1 MPGAT
6 DALGAAGGATPWGA
20 IAGIGLGLIGG
31 IGKMFG
37 RAKANRELKAL
48 AKQDPTYS
56 ADPRIMQMA
65 NQRLG
70 LANTLLQARAPGAM
84 QAERNIYST
93 QAGQLAGLNRSA
105 TDASQALAV
114 AAGIGGQTQDAF
126 TNLGQ
131 QEAQDYYR
139 RLGIQGDAQQGVMNE
154 AQRVEG
160 NMFNDQLRKYQNKMD
175 IQGAMQQNRQNTWGD
190 ISNLGFGLADFGMSG
205 GFNGMFGGRP
215 GTTQSITNQ
224 RVQNAPIQR
233 TNIPSGYHADGTS
246 IGFGSGGGVNIQS
259 PQMRF
264 NSPYPYNRPQMNWNS
279 IGG

>member
-70 LANTLLQARAPGAM
+70 LANTLLNARAPGAM

-139 RLGIQGDAQQGVMNE
+139 RLENQGQAQQGVMNE

>member
-20 IAGIGLGLIGG
+20 IAGVGLGLIGG

-70 LANTLLQARAPGAM
+70 LANTLLNARAPGAM

-93 QAGQLAGLNRSA
+93 QGNQLAGLNRSA

-139 RLGIQGDAQQGVMNE
+139 RLENQGQAQQGVMNE
-154 AQRVEG
+154 AQRIEG

-175 IQGAMQQNRQNTWGD
+175 IQGAIQQNRQNTWGD

-205 GFNGMFGGRP
+205 GFNGMFG
-215 GTTQSITNQ
+215 QTNRSVINGLQ
-224 RVQNAPIQR
+224 QGGISNMGVMNAPLPR
-233 TNIPSGYHADGTS
+233 TSMPRIAM
-246 IGFGSGGGVNIQS
+246 GSGGGFNIQS
-259 PQMRF
+259 PQFRI
-264 NSPYPYNRPQMNWNS
+264 N
-279 IGG
+279 

>member
-1 MPGAT
+1 MPLP
-6 DALGAAGGATPWGA
+6 ALIGL
-20 IAGIGLGLIGG
+20 GIGLVGG
-31 IGKMFG
+31 IGKMIG
-37 RAKANRELKAL
+37 RGKANRELKAL

-70 LANTLLQARAPGAM
+70 LANTLLAARMPGAAT
-84 QAERNIYST
+84 AERNIMT
-93 QAGQLAGLNRSA
+93 NQANQLAGLNRGA

-114 AAGIGGQTQDAF
+114 AAGIGGQTNQSF
-126 TNLGQ
+126 ENLGQ
-131 QEAQDYYR
+131 AEAQDYYR
-139 RLGIQGDAQQGVMNE
+139 RLGIQGEAQQGVMNE

-175 IQGAMQQNRQNTWGD
+175 IQGAISQNRQNTWGD

-246 IGFGSGGGVNIQS
+246 IGFGSGGGLI
-259 PQMRF
+259 F
-264 NSPYPYNRPQMNWNS
+264 NPHK
-279 IGG
+279 

>member
-1 MPGAT
+1 MAGGT
-6 DALGAAGGATPWGA
+6 ELLGAAGGATPWGA
-20 IAGIGLGLIGG
+20 IAGVGLGLIGG

-70 LANTLLQARAPGAM
+70 LANTLLNARSPGAM

-139 RLGIQGDAQQGVMNE
+139 RLENQGQAQQGVMNE

-175 IQGAMQQNRQNTWGD
+175 IHGAMQQNRQNTWGD

-205 GFNGMFGGRP
+205 GFNGMFGQTNESVINGL
-215 GTTQSITNQ
+215 QSNSITNG
-224 RVQNAPIQR
+224 RVLNTPIQR
-233 TNIPSGYHADGTS
+233 TGTPR
-246 IGFGSGGGVNIQS
+246 IGIGSGGGFNVQN
-259 PQMRF
+259 PQMRTI
-264 NSPYPYNRPQMNWNS
+264 SPYPYNRPQYNFNYN
-279 IGG
+279 G